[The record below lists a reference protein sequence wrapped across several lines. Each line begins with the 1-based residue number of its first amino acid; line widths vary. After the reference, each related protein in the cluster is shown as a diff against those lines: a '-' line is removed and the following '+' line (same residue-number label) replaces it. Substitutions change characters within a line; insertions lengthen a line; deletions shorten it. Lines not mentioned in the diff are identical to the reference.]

1 MVATAAGGAEL
12 FRAHV
17 RSGNSSNAPFF
28 DRFPDYEHVRVTT
41 GWIKADVAGGPVVDE
56 RIATDPERFW
66 DHFQS
71 KTLPALYDHVMALG
85 KGKPRAEDAPFFGE
99 LTVDLTLSEPEYR
112 LPVDQEQISSM
123 EALHE
128 EIYFNTLHFFD
139 VMGRFTRGAG
149 LAYPGRVIPMMHPK
163 ADGKAGRAK
172 ISVTGFDAPR
182 PSVVVEYVE
191 RGGRTWRSAARHPE
205 DRGRP
210 AADTGRRRSAPG
222 RDGIERL
229 DLRRE
234 GRYRER
240 RA

>member
-1 MVATAAGGAEL
+1 M
-12 FRAHV
+12 
-17 RSGNSSNAPFF
+17 
-28 DRFPDYEHVRVTT
+28 TT
-41 GWIKADVAGGPVVDE
+41 GWIKADVGRPAVVDE

-149 LAYPGRVIPMMHPK
+149 LAYPGRVIPMVHPK
-163 ADGKAGRAK
+163 ADGKAGPREDLGHRLRRAAA
-172 ISVTGFDAPR
+172 VGRRRVRRAQR
-182 PSVVVEYVE
+182 PP
-191 RGGRTWRSAARHPE
+191 WRSAPRHPE
-205 DRGRP
+205 DRRRP
-210 AADTGRRRSAPG
+210 AADAGGRRPRRARRHRAARSA
-222 RDGIERL
+222 
-229 DLRRE
+229 
-234 GRYRER
+234 
-240 RA
+240 A